1 MDQSRYS
8 TAVVSKYLDN
18 STIKENSKFHETKL
32 THYII
37 FTKQYASTSDEQAEL
52 LSGDYNIHYRYFMGS
67 LIYLLSTIVYLCF
80 SVHNLELF
88 SSNPGKVHF
97 EGLIHLLRDI
107 RDNKNL
113 GLKYYSKIEG
123 APLSDLL
130 IHASINTDIQLMV
143 LSDSICKNFPYNRII
158 MQEKIAFFKV
168 ELSMIS
174 HMLHIQLNNIVLQ
187 VSINKHALKE
197 WIFHNSEC

>member
-1 MDQSRYS
+1 
-8 TAVVSKYLDN
+8 
-18 STIKENSKFHETKL
+18 
-32 THYII
+32 
-37 FTKQYASTSDEQAEL
+37 
-52 LSGDYNIHYRYFMGS
+52 MGS
-67 LIYLLSTIVYLCF
+67 LIYLLPTIADFCF
-80 SVHNLELF
+80 SVHNLEMFL
-88 SSNPGKVHF
+88 SNPGKVNF
-97 EGLIHLLRDI
+97 EGLVQLLRYI

-143 LSDSICKNFPYNRII
+143 LPDSICKNFPYNRII
-158 MQEKIAFFKV
+158 IEEKNAFFKV

-187 VSINKHALKE
+187 VIINKHALKE
-197 WIFHNSEC
+197 WIFHNPE